1 MWTYK
6 ASPEQAN
13 TFTAKKSAAH
23 PAGQTPVQSFAAQK
37 KPAAASPPQQSRQ
50 PAPKTASVFAAA
62 GWQDETDRLLYAAP
76 PAQATPIPQAPQT
89 SQTSD
94 QPQTSQ
100 VLGRAARAEYPP
112 TPAKT
117 AFYGKKNARLLG
129 LAYLAGLPAGS
140 LAFQFLGTDAG
151 AYMGYYLDARLQT
164 MAGPPLRILSGQFLA
179 AFLQLTLVLLCGFC
193 AFGAALLVLQ
203 AALRG
208 AVFGCFC
215 AGLLARYAMQG
226 ALAEGLLF
234 WLPEVLQAA
243 LQILLGACA
252 LQMSLRLA
260 TLCFGGRP
268 RPGQPAGE
276 PARRL
281 LSRYLA
287 CCLAALIP
295 CALSALSGLLF
306 GPVLSGVLAV

>member
-1 MWTYK
+1 M
-6 ASPEQAN
+6 
-13 TFTAKKSAAH
+13 
-23 PAGQTPVQSFAAQK
+23 
-37 KPAAASPPQQSRQ
+37 
-50 PAPKTASVFAAA
+50 
-62 GWQDETDRLLYAAP
+62 
-76 PAQATPIPQAPQT
+76 PQAPQT
-89 SQTSD
+89 SQASQTAA

-100 VLGRAARAEYPP
+100 VLGQAAQAEYPP

-140 LAFQFLGTDAG
+140 LAFQFLGADAS

-193 AFGAALLVLQ
+193 AFGAALLVVQ

-260 TLCFGGRP
+260 ALCFGGRP

-281 LSRYLA
+281 LSCYLA
-287 CCLAALIP
+287 CCLAALVP
-295 CALSALSGLLF
+295 CGLSALSGLLF

>member
-6 ASPEQAN
+6 ASSEQVN
-13 TFTAKKSAAH
+13 TFTAKRDAVH
-23 PAGQTPVQSFAAQK
+23 PAGQTPVQPFTAQK
-37 KPAAASPPQQSRQ
+37 KPAAGSSTQESSQ
-50 PAPKTASVFAAA
+50 PAPKAAGAFAAA
-62 GWQDETDRLLYAAP
+62 GWQDETDRLLYAAL
-76 PAQATPIPQAPQT
+76 PAQAASMPQMVQTPAR
-89 SQTSD
+89 
-94 QPQTSQ
+94 PQTSQ
-100 VLGRAARAEYPP
+100 VLGQAARAEYPQ

-117 AFYGKKNARLLG
+117 TPYSKKSARLLG

-140 LAFQFLGTDAG
+140 LAFQFLGADAS

-193 AFGAALLVLQ
+193 AFGAALLVVQ
-203 AALRG
+203 AVLRG

-260 TLCFGGRP
+260 ALCFGGRP

-281 LSRYLA
+281 VSCYLA
-287 CCLAALIP
+287 CCLAALVP
-295 CALSALSGLLF
+295 CGLSALSGLLF

>member
-6 ASPEQAN
+6 ASSEQAN
-13 TFTAKKSAAH
+13 TFTAKKSTAH
-23 PAGQTPVQSFAAQK
+23 PAGQTPVQPFAAQK

-50 PAPKTASVFAAA
+50 PAPKTASAFTAA

-76 PAQATPIPQAPQT
+76 PAQAAPMSQTPQT
-89 SQTSD
+89 PA

-215 AGLLARYAMQG
+215 SGLLARYAMQG

-260 TLCFGGRP
+260 ALCFGGRP

-281 LSRYLA
+281 LSCYLV
-287 CCLAALIP
+287 CCLAALVP
-295 CALSALSGLLF
+295 CGLSALSGLLF
-306 GPVLSGVLAV
+306 GPVLSGVLGV